1 MAVQFLRQCRKPV
14 ACTKSTMHRCRMHRL
29 RRARIK
35 SSHSI
40 WGQVSFIR
48 SSSPDVPEG
57 FSLLETMVSLA
68 IASLV
73 LLTCSM
79 TAIAVLRGAG
89 RVSQVAE
96 DWEVLGSVR
105 RVILEDAHAASSASA
120 FGGSLVLREMSGAIY
135 TYYLNPNCQLVR
147 VKAGGGTAVIAT
159 DVRVFSTS
167 QRSASTGWLL
177 TISVQTMD
185 GQSLSWDVGNGG

>member
-1 MAVQFLRQCRKPV
+1 
-14 ACTKSTMHRCRMHRL
+14 
-29 RRARIK
+29 
-35 SSHSI
+35 
-40 WGQVSFIR
+40 
-48 SSSPDVPEG
+48 
-57 FSLLETMVSLA
+57 MVSLS

-96 DWEVLGSVR
+96 DWAVLDSVR
-105 RVILEDAHAASSASA
+105 RVTLEDAHAASSASA
-120 FGGSLVLREMSGAIY
+120 FGGSLVLREMSGALY
-135 TYYLNPNCQLVR
+135 TYYLNSNHQLVR

-159 DVRVFSTS
+159 DVRAFSAS
-167 QRSASTGWLL
+167 QKSASTGWLL

-185 GQSLSWDVGNGG
+185 GESLSWDVGNGG